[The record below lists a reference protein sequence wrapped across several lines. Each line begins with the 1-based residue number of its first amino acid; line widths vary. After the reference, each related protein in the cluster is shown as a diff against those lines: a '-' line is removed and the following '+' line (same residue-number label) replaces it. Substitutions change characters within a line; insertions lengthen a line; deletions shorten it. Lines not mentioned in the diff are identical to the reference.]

1 MIGLFYGTRPEYI
14 KIAPVVEEFK
24 ENAVDYKLFQ
34 VMQHTSLLN
43 GCNFDD
49 LIGIEYETTNRLNGI
64 VASILEYDLGTE
76 LDYVL
81 VQGDTTT
88 AMAVAMNAFN
98 HQIPVIHLEAG
109 LRTYDK
115 QNPYPEEVNRQIIS
129 SLASTHYC
137 PTVRDARNLM
147 REGYGNDKIVITG
160 NTVIDTLRD
169 TTPSDG
175 KEVLITL
182 HRRENQNN
190 LNSWF
195 AAIESLARNF
205 PEYSFVF
212 PMHPSPAV
220 QEHKKV
226 FKNVKVCDPI
236 PFHEM
241 KERLASCALTITD
254 SGGIQEECSF
264 FKKVCFVCR
273 EVTERP
279 SECGIMCPTPEK
291 LIEEFTK
298 NHKLEVT
305 EDCPHGDGYAA
316 KKITEDILER
326 I

>member
-14 KIAPVVEEFK
+14 KISPLVKEFK
-24 ENAVDYKLFQ
+24 ERGVEHTLFQ
-34 VMQHTSLLN
+34 VQQHRTLLE
-43 GCNFDD
+43 GCDYDFIIPIFDS
-49 LIGIEYETTNRLNGI
+49 GNRLNSI
-64 VASILEYDLGTE
+64 TISILLYPLPKN
-76 LDYVL
+76 LDHVL

-88 AMAVAMNAFN
+88 AMAVALNAFN
-98 HQIPVIHLEAG
+98 NQIPVIHLEAG
-109 LRTYDK
+109 LRTYNK
-115 QNPYPEEVNRQIIS
+115 ENPYPEEVNRRIIS

-137 PTVRDARNLM
+137 PTVMDANHLFM
-147 REGYGNDKIVITG
+147 EGYGSDKVVITG
-160 NTVIDTLRD
+160 NTVLDTLRD
-169 TTPSDG
+169 ITPSKG
-175 KEVLITL
+175 NEVLVTL
-182 HRRENQNN
+182 HRRENQQD
-190 LNSWF
+190 LVSWF
-195 AAIESLARNF
+195 EAIESLARNF

-236 PFHEM
+236 PFDEM
-241 KERLASCALTITD
+241 KERLAACALTITD

-279 SECGIMCPTPEK
+279 SDGGIICPTPEK
-291 LIEEFTK
+291 LIEEFIE

>member
-14 KIAPVVEEFK
+14 KIAPLVEEFK
-24 ENAVDYKLFQ
+24 EKAIDYTLFQ
-34 VMQHTSLLN
+34 VQQHSSLLE
-43 GCNFDD
+43 GCDYDFV
-49 LIGIEYETTNRLNGI
+49 IPIFSSGNRLNSI
-64 VASILEYDLGTE
+64 TISILLYPLPTN
-76 LDYVL
+76 LDRVL

-88 AMAVAMNAFN
+88 AMAVALNAFN
-98 HQIPVIHLEAG
+98 NQIPVIHLEAG

-115 QNPYPEEVNRQIIS
+115 QNPYPEEVNRRIIS
-129 SLASTHYC
+129 SLASIHYC
-137 PTVRDARNLM
+137 PTITDAKNLM
-147 REGYGNDKIVITG
+147 REGYGNDKIVVTG

-169 TTPSDG
+169 ITPSDG

-182 HRRENQNN
+182 HRRENQHN

-195 AAIESLARNF
+195 VAIEALARNF

-236 PFHEM
+236 PFEEM
-241 KERLASCALTITD
+241 KERLAACALTITD

-279 SECGIMCPTPEK
+279 SKSGIICPTPEK
-291 LIEEFTK
+291 LIEEFTE
-298 NHKLEVT
+298 NHKLKIT
-305 EDCPHGDGYAA
+305 EECPFGDGYAA
-316 KKITEDILER
+316 RKITQDIFER
-326 I
+326 V